1 MSEAISIDDLVA
13 NAGDAVIVSD
23 ADGVIVVWNDAASR
37 VFGFSADEA
46 MGETLDIIT
55 PERHRKRHWDGYAK
69 SMETGETRYGDGELL
84 KVPALHKD
92 GRKLS
97 IAFTVGM
104 LFGSDGKPSGVAAI
118 VRDETDRWAKETDMR
133 KRISELEARVTDLQ
147 GPVQTGA

>member
-1 MSEAISIDDLVA
+1 MSEAVVLDDLVA
-13 NAGDAVIVSD
+13 NVGDALIVSD
-23 ADGVIVVWNDAASR
+23 ADGVIVVWNRAAER

-46 MGETLDIIT
+46 MGETLDLIT
-55 PERHRKRHWDGYAK
+55 PDRHRKRHWDGYAK
-69 SMETGETRYGDGELL
+69 SMETGESRYADGELL

-104 LFGSDGKPSGVAAI
+104 LFGADGKPSGVAAV

-133 KRISELEARVTDLQ
+133 KRISELEARLTDFQ
-147 GPVQTGA
+147 RPASAGA

>member
-1 MSEAISIDDLVA
+1 MSDAISIDDLVA

-55 PERHRKRHWDGYAK
+55 PERHRDRHWQGYAK

-92 GRKLS
+92 GHKLS

-118 VRDETDRWAKETDMR
+118 VRDETDRWAKETGMR
-133 KRISELEARVTDLQ
+133 KRISELEARVTELQ
-147 GPVQTGA
+147 GPVSTGA